1 MAVAA
6 VWLALAPAVTYA
18 QAPAPQITILPDAE
32 KWVEAAVQELING
45 KVEEFSRTY
54 AQMIG
59 QPQTTEVL
67 LRRLGVI
74 KTLGQPV
81 FYEKVLDQRY
91 GTSLR
96 QVVYLALYRQ
106 TDYAYFK
113 FTIKKNRGGWVV
125 SRFDFRMEGVRCSPR
140 ISWCRPSERG
150 LPYSSLRRL
159 PGIGVSHS
167 SML

>member
-1 MAVAA
+1 MGSVKILTAVAA
-6 VWLALAPAVTYA
+6 AWLALAPVATCA
-18 QAPAPQITILPDAE
+18 QAPAPQIAILPDAE
-32 KWVEAAVQELING
+32 RWVEAAIRELVNG
-45 KVEEFSRTY
+45 KLEEFSRTY

-59 QPQTTEVL
+59 QPQSTEVL
-67 LRRLGVI
+67 MRRLGVI

-96 QVVYLALYRQ
+96 QLVYLALYRQ

-125 SRFDFRMEGVRCSPR
+125 SSFDFRIEGGEIFPKDFVVSP
-140 ISWCRPSERG
+140 
-150 LPYSSLRRL
+150 
-159 PGIGVSHS
+159 
-167 SML
+167 